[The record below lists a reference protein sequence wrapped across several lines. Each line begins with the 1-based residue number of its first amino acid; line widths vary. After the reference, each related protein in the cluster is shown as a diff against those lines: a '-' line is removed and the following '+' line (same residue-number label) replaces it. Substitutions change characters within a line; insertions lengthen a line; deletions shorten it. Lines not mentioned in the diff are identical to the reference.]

1 MYLGIINPV
10 SGRSSPSYITRLT
23 RCHTLCHVST
33 YTSHIQHT
41 SNTLIHLMSH
51 VTEDLSHIGGKF
63 VSILMLFGVHRS
75 VKVTNNLESMNNEHF
90 RNNFS

>member
-1 MYLGIINPV
+1 MYLSIINQVP
-10 SGRSSPSYITRLT
+10 GRSSPSYITRLT

-41 SNTLIHLMSH
+41 SNTHIHLMSH

-63 VSILMLFGVHRS
+63 VSILMLFGVS
-75 VKVTNNLESMNNEHF
+75 KVCKGD
-90 RNNFS
+90 R